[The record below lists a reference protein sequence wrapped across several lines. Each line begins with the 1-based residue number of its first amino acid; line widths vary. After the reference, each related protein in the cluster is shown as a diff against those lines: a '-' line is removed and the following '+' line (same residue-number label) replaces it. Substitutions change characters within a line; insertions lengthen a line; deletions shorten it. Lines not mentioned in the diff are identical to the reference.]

1 AHRLVGVTDVL
12 GHQGEQDLFLL
23 AIRKATGQSIEQKK
37 EGSLPPG
44 GDAHVFFAQG
54 PAKSATKEMGYR
66 LSQGGVSCRRLV
78 VAEHMLKLTRS
89 CHDFREP
96 RAPQGVYLRNVGRLA
111 ASQHQDFVP
120 ARSESMAQV
129 VHQFADTAALTQA
142 LAKNG
147 KLPRTDFRI

>member
-1 AHRLVGVTDVL
+1 
-12 GHQGEQDLFLL
+12 
-23 AIRKATGQSIEQKK
+23 
-37 EGSLPPG
+37 
-44 GDAHVFFAQG
+44 
-54 PAKSATKEMGYR
+54 MGYR

-96 RAPQGVYLRNVGRLA
+96 RAPQGIYLRNVGRLA

-147 KLPRTDFRI
+147 KLPRTDFRRNHRAKDCSQVMPPGERAGLDYSFNASSKKSKTTRRRRFVLSSR